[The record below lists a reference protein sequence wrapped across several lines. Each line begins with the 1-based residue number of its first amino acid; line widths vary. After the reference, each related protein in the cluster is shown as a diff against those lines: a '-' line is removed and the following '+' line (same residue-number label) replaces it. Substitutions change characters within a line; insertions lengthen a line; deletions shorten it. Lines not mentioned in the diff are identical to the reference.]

1 MEKAYVNVGN
11 RMWVAAPTF
20 DDYLNA
26 FEGGESSNGRKDA
39 DVSLKGNLGERNTAW
54 SGQENK

>member
-26 FEGGESSNGRKDA
+26 FEGGESNGKNE
-39 DVSLKGNLGERNTAW
+39 DVSLKGNMGERNSAW
-54 SGQENK
+54 SRQEDK

>member
-1 MEKAYVNVGN
+1 MQKTYVNVGK

-20 DDYLNA
+20 DDYMNR
-26 FEGGESSNGRKDA
+26 FEGGEQSGRKDA

>member
-1 MEKAYVNVGN
+1 MEKAYINVRN

-26 FEGGESSNGRKDA
+26 FEGGEQSGRKNE
-39 DVSLKGNLGERNTAW
+39 DVSLKGNMGERNSKW
-54 SGQENK
+54 SRQEDK